1 MKYIFVVG
9 DGMADEPVPS
19 LNGKTPLEAADISC
33 MDWMAENGLVG
44 MCDTIPAGMPPGS
57 DVANLSLLGFDP
69 AKFYTGRGPLE
80 AASMGID
87 LGKDS
92 CAFRCNLV
100 TILDGKMA
108 DFSAGHISTAE
119 AELVIQ
125 ELNNKLS
132 DSTVHFHTGVSY
144 RHICVIKGSFQHLS
158 CTPPHDIT
166 GREIRGYLP
175 EGEGRTVALD
185 LMDRSVDILKK
196 SPVNEHR
203 IEEGKSPVTRIWLW
217 GQGYRPKLPAFSD
230 KFGVK
235 GSVVTAVDLI
245 KGLGYL
251 AGLDIIEVEGATGF
265 LDTNYEGKADAALES
280 LEEKDFVFIHVEA
293 PDEAGHA
300 GDVDMKIEA
309 IENFDKRL
317 LKRVMDNIK
326 GDYRVLVMPDHP
338 TPVGIKTHTG
348 SPVPF
353 ILFGKDVKP
362 NDIKIYTEAAAGR
375 SSVFVEKGHELID
388 LLFE

>member
-1 MKYIFVVG
+1 MKYLLIVG

-33 MDWMAENGLVG
+33 MDWMAQNGLVG
-44 MCDTIPAGMPPGS
+44 MCSTIPAGMPPGS

-100 TILDGKMA
+100 TIRDGKMA
-108 DFSAGHISTAE
+108 DFSAGHISTGE
-119 AELVIQ
+119 ADLIIRD
-125 ELNNKLS
+125 LNHLLS
-132 DSTVHFHTGVSY
+132 GGFVHFYTGISY
-144 RHICVIKGSFQHLS
+144 RHICVIEGSFQNLS

-166 GREIRGYLP
+166 GREIRGHLP
-175 EGEGRTVALD
+175 EGEGGSIVLE
-185 LMDRSVDILKK
+185 LMERSVDILKK
-196 SPVNEHR
+196 SPVNEDR
-203 IEEGKSPVTRIWLW
+203 IAKGNVPATRIWLW
-217 GQGYRPKLPAFSD
+217 GQGYRPTLPVFSE

-245 KGLGYL
+245 RGIGRL

-265 LDTNYEGKADAALES
+265 VDTNYEGKADAALGS

-300 GDVDMKIEA
+300 GDADMKIKA

-317 LKRVMDNIK
+317 LKRIMDNIK

-362 NDIKIYTEAAAGR
+362 NDINTYTEASAGR
-375 SSVFVEKGHELID
+375 SAVFVEKGHELID